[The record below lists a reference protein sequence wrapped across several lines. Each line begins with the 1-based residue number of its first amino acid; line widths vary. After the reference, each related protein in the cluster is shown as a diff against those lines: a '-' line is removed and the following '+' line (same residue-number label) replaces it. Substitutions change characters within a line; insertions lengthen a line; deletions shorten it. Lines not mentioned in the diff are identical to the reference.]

1 MTSIQEIC
9 RKHPDQWV
17 AVRVT
22 EEKDHEPVAGELLAV
37 ATTHGGIYDKIKLS
51 RDYVTAVFFTTD
63 PIDRGHAVLY

>member
-22 EEKDHEPVAGELLAV
+22 EEKEDKTVAGEVLAV
-37 ATTHGGIYDKIKLS
+37 ADDFNELHDRFRTSKSYMVD
-51 RDYVTAVFFTTD
+51 VFFTGG
-63 PIDRGHAVLY
+63 PLKEGQAVLF